1 MPGGVTGRARD
12 RGVIDTSVEM
22 LFGVVVLAV
31 VVLGVVEA
39 TAYWHARNVFDEAA
53 VEGAR
58 VVAAFDGTCRGAE
71 VAATAIV
78 ERMASGWSDAVRIEC
93 VDGDVVRVVVSGT
106 SPGLLFGGL
115 GIRARVVESA
125 PKER

>member
-1 MPGGVTGRARD
+1 MSGGTRD
-12 RGVIDTSVEM
+12 RGVVDTSVEM

-53 VEGAR
+53 VEGVR
-58 VVAAFDGTCRGAE
+58 VAAAFDGSCVKAR
-71 VAATAIV
+71 VAAAAIV
-78 ERMASGWSDAVRIEC
+78 ERMASGWSDEVRIEC
-93 VDGDVVRVVVSGT
+93 TAGDEVQVVVSGA
-106 SPGLLFGGL
+106 SPGLLFGGF
-115 GIRARVVESA
+115 GIRARVAESA